1 MRGTTTKQ
9 NVLTPKQRLAL
20 CHNTSLTAA
29 SLLNMPDGDINFA
42 FLADNAI
49 PLSNL
54 AAADVGPVALKQRG
68 ATDASELVRMGY
80 DALHLVDPVFCDGAV
95 AAFGAASYPVVNSIT
110 DAGALADK
118 FIEFIDA
125 KVKPA
130 DASAVV
136 NKAVDGL
143 LAIPDGKVSEYA
155 GVLKQVVYKGVSPS
169 SCVTLGGSEA
179 FAQKLQNSAA
189 VKSVPSS
196 KIDDLQKKFKPAN
209 SAVPVGKNGICL
221 PGSVEASE
229 KLWVAQ
235 AELTFSMPKAAG
247 AALVSA
253 IKTAGAQAT
262 RSSIATLVPAAEAV
276 FSKSGEAI
284 KMAAAGK
291 AVEPLVIST
300 ANAATK

>member
-1 MRGTTTKQ
+1 MALKKALVALCLGSAAAFNPRAKATAKAVTKQ
-9 NVLTPKQRLAL
+9 V
-20 CHNTSLTAA
+20 AA
-29 SLLNMPDGDINFA
+29 GV
-42 FLADNAI
+42 
-49 PLSNL
+49 L
-54 AAADVGPVALKQRG
+54 AAAAALPVAPAL
-68 ATDASELVRMGY
+68 AADSLVLGTP
-80 DALHLVDPVFCDGAV
+80 LEEKL

-189 VKSVPSS
+189 VKSVPSN
-196 KIDDLQKKFKPAN
+196 KIDDLQTDLEVKEAGFNNSFKENEENHKEEVEILITKVEDAKAEVTELHGQMSNPTFVLPWTNGHQDKWSPDNCLTAAN
-209 SAVPVGKNGICL
+209 
-221 PGSVEASE
+221 
-229 KLWVAQ
+229 
-235 AELTFSMPKAAG
+235 
-247 AALVSA
+247 
-253 IKTAGAQAT
+253 
-262 RSSIATLVPAAEAV
+262 
-276 FSKSGEAI
+276 
-284 KMAAAGK
+284 
-291 AVEPLVIST
+291 
-300 ANAATK
+300 

>member
-1 MRGTTTKQ
+1 MYKRQ
-9 NVLTPKQRLAL
+9 
-20 CHNTSLTAA
+20 
-29 SLLNMPDGDINFA
+29 
-42 FLADNAI
+42 
-49 PLSNL
+49 
-54 AAADVGPVALKQRG
+54 
-68 ATDASELVRMGY
+68 
-80 DALHLVDPVFCDGAV
+80 
-95 AAFGAASYPVVNSIT
+95 
-110 DAGALADK
+110 
-118 FIEFIDA
+118 
-125 KVKPA
+125 
-130 DASAVV
+130 VV

-155 GVLKQVVYKGVSPS
+155 GVLKQGVYKGVSPS

-235 AELTFSMPKAAG
+235 AELTFSMPKAEG

-253 IKTAGAQAT
+253 VKTAGAQAT

>member
-1 MRGTTTKQ
+1 
-9 NVLTPKQRLAL
+9 
-20 CHNTSLTAA
+20 
-29 SLLNMPDGDINFA
+29 MP
-42 FLADNAI
+42 LEEK
-49 PLSNL
+49 L
-54 AAADVGPVALKQRG
+54 
-68 ATDASELVRMGY
+68 
-80 DALHLVDPVFCDGAV
+80 

-189 VKSVPSS
+189 VKSVPSN

-229 KLWVAQ
+229 KLW
-235 AELTFSMPKAAG
+235 
-247 AALVSA
+247 
-253 IKTAGAQAT
+253 GAQAA

>member
-1 MRGTTTKQ
+1 MALKKAL
-9 NVLTPKQRLAL
+9 VAL
-20 CHNTSLTAA
+20 CLGSAAAFNPRAKAQVKAA
-29 SLLNMPDGDINFA
+29 SKQ
-42 FLADNAI
+42 
-49 PLSNL
+49 L
-54 AAADVGPVALKQRG
+54 AAGVLAVAAALPVAPAL
-68 ATDASELVRMGY
+68 AADSLVLGTP
-80 DALHLVDPVFCDGAV
+80 LEEKL

-130 DASAVV
+130 DASAGV

-209 SAVPVGKNGICL
+209 SAVPVGRAASACPAPSRPPRSGSRR
-221 PGSVEASE
+221 PGS
-229 KLWVAQ
+229 
-235 AELTFSMPKAAG
+235 
-247 AALVSA
+247 
-253 IKTAGAQAT
+253 
-262 RSSIATLVPAAEAV
+262 RSPCRRGRGPRLRHQDRRRPGHAV
-276 FSKSGEAI
+276 LHRHARPRRRGRLLEV
-284 KMAAAGK
+284 G
-291 AVEPLVIST
+291 
-300 ANAATK
+300 